1 MLHLNVF
8 NLKER
13 CFIGLSVFFG
23 ASQGFLIALFELFT
37 GRENELLYQTCG
49 VGPSREIWR
58 MNTELLELS
67 CIYFYDYFT
76 MGQAPVAVLIDFPM
90 AL

>member
-49 VGPSREIWR
+49 VGPSREI
-58 MNTELLELS
+58 
-67 CIYFYDYFT
+67 
-76 MGQAPVAVLIDFPM
+76 
-90 AL
+90 